1 MWGGGAA
8 CEVVKQR
15 PGAGKEQNIRGSSLS
30 TQLVGKILVVSAKSR
45 CLPAHYYEYGG
56 VSHAKTHRC
65 KRKKR
70 LAGEREENRFEAVR
84 EKKLGSGFQRIYRK
98 FQEGKVWGAN

>member
-1 MWGGGAA
+1 M
-8 CEVVKQR
+8 QR
-15 PGAGKEQNIRGSSLS
+15 RP
-30 TQLVGKILVVSAKSR
+30 T
-45 CLPAHYYEYGG
+45 G
-56 VSHAKTHRC
+56 VRE
-65 KRKKR
+65 KKR